1 MNESQNYSPS
11 NMQEDEDGYSDFSH
25 REISYEN
32 KKLKIVKSEFRKSI
46 LSSSGIQNK
55 SSRKK
60 NDEKSEYSKMMHI
73 DLNEPNSDI
82 RYRLK

>member
-11 NMQEDEDGYSDFSH
+11 NKQEDEDGYSDFSH